1 MCINLANEQLHQIF
15 TTYIFK
21 LEIQECLA
29 EEIDMRDSDMISYTD
44 NQIILDL
51 FLEKRMGI
59 FALLDEESRFPQATD
74 ESLSIKLHQTVGHTF
89 SDVYIAP
96 KNTAGT
102 SFNIIHYA
110 GQVSYRVDGFL
121 EKNRDFL
128 PNNLLNAARSRLRQ
142 ESNSQILYLFTN
154 SYHICFKDSNNFLMQ
169 DLFQCR
175 LTRKGTLAPS
185 DRQSRLRK
193 SVSINSNESIAT
205 TTDDGKFSYL
215 NVLGQPPSRIKFA
228 ASTISTSLSSMNSRN
243 NSTLTSTYNSMTKNK
258 NG

>member
-74 ESLSIKLHQTVGHTF
+74 ESLSIKLHQTVGSSNTF
-89 SDVYIAP
+89 SEVYKAP
-96 KNTAGT
+96 KNTGT
-102 SFNIIHYA
+102 SFSIIHYA

-128 PNNLLNAARSRLRQ
+128 PNNLLYAARS
-142 ESNSQILYLFTN
+142 
-154 SYHICFKDSNNFLMQ
+154 
-169 DLFQCR
+169 
-175 LTRKGTLAPS
+175 
-185 DRQSRLRK
+185 
-193 SVSINSNESIAT
+193 
-205 TTDDGKFSYL
+205 
-215 NVLGQPPSRIKFA
+215 
-228 ASTISTSLSSMNSRN
+228 TS
-243 NSTLTSTYNSMTKNK
+243 
-258 NG
+258 